1 MYAGG
6 HTGCTKAILGGLR
19 RGERVKRKT
28 ERERE
33 PLRDLAFSRTTAR
46 VGSWCWAH
54 TFLENCIE

>member
-28 ERERE
+28 ERERAAE
-33 PLRDLAFSRTTAR
+33 
-46 VGSWCWAH
+46 GSG
-54 TFLENCIE
+54 FLKDHGQGG